1 MGTQVEKLKKNDK
14 LAEKAIDKMFTLN
27 GRKDILIRDLDG
39 ILEMLECL
47 ANEE

>member
-1 MGTQVEKLKKNDK
+1 
-14 LAEKAIDKMFTLN
+14 MFTLN

-47 ANEE
+47 ANEEQAKRIKQVRALKEKIEKKN